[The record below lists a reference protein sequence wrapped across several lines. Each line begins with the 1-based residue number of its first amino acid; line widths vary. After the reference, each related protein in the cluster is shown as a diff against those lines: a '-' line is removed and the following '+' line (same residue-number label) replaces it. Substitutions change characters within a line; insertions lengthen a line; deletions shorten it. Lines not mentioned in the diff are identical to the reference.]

1 MKNLSLIEVNKPEE
15 LKNALN
21 ELINY
26 KNTAGELPNIT
37 AESLGLGNV
46 DNTSDA
52 NKPVSTPQKTYID
65 NENAKNVKL
74 ESDTMQTIDSDIE
87 IADGKS
93 LYGERGNGTTEQLVA
108 IKNEGGFENV
118 EIGSPNIPLK
128 LHHSMK
134 DINNSNLTKNPKIS
148 VKDADGETTEE
159 KMAFVSDVQGAKT
172 ELNNS
177 LTSEINK
184 KINKSSFTNAET
196 PNAIVTDVVGENL
209 DESDVDSA
217 SIRIVK
223 RSVEN
228 GSVLLNETTS
238 IKLAS
243 TASRG
248 LMSKEQVSTL
258 NDLTDRMQAME
269 GKASRYLYDAKTNP
283 SASEIDA
290 FVKSMGHTVPFTG
303 IAVVIDETFHVWHY
317 YENENIGWKDDGS
330 DTVSKATN
338 SSLGIVK
345 GETLEG
351 KVSVE
356 NDGTMSLVGY
366 DTLKSKVTSIENSRL
381 NDVDIAGGT
390 NNGTIKVT
398 KNVNGTSITTDNI
411 PVTGLKSAAYTE
423 SSAYATSEQGEK
435 ADTAIQSIKLN
446 GVEQTK
452 TNNGIN
458 LVIDTVSQSTMQ
470 SYVQQAIEDAIGE
483 VIGGSY

>member
-26 KNTAGELPNIT
+26 KNTAGDLPNIT

-52 NKPVSTPQKTYID
+52 NKPVSTAQKTYID
-65 NENAKNVKL
+65 NENAKDVKL
-74 ESDTMQTIDSDIE
+74 ESETIQTIDSDIE
-87 IADGKS
+87 IAEGNT

-159 KMAFVSDVQGAKT
+159 KMAFVSDIQGAKT

-184 KINKSSFTNAET
+184 KINKSSFANAET

-228 GSVLLNETTS
+228 GSVLLNEATS

-258 NDLTDRMQAME
+258 NDLSERMQAVE
-269 GKASRYLYDAKTNP
+269 GKASRYLYDTKTNP
-283 SASEIDA
+283 SATEIDT
-290 FVKSMGHTVPFTG
+290 FVKNLGYTSPFTG
-303 IAVVIDETFHVWHY
+303 IAVVVDETFHVWHY
-317 YENENIGWKDDGS
+317 YENDNIGWRDDGS

-338 SSLGIVK
+338 ASLGIVK
-345 GETLEG
+345 GENAEG
-351 KVSVE
+351 KVSIE

-366 DTLKSKVTSIENSRL
+366 DTLKSKVTSIESSRL
-381 NDVDIAGGT
+381 NDIAIVGGT

-398 KNVNGTSITTDNI
+398 KNVNGTSSTTDNI
-411 PVTGLKSAAYTE
+411 SVTGLKSAAYTE

>member
-159 KMAFVSDVQGAKT
+159 KMAFISDVQGAKT

-177 LTSEINK
+177 LASEINK
-184 KINKSSFTNAET
+184 KINKSSFANAET

-228 GSVLLNETTS
+228 GSVLLNKATS

-283 SASEIDA
+283 SASEIDT

-345 GETLEG
+345 GETSEG

-381 NDVDIAGGT
+381 NDVDVAGGT

-398 KNVNGTSITTDNI
+398 KNVNGTSTTTDNI
-411 PVTGLKSAAYTE
+411 SVTGLKSAAYTE

-458 LVIDTVSQSTMQ
+458 LVIDTVSQSAMQ

>member
-26 KNTAGELPNIT
+26 KNTAGDLPNIT

-52 NKPVSTPQKTYID
+52 NKPVSTAQKTYID
-65 NENAKNVKL
+65 NENAKDVKL
-74 ESDTMQTIDSDIE
+74 ESETIQTIDSDIE
-87 IADGKS
+87 IAEGNT

-159 KMAFVSDVQGAKT
+159 KMAFVSDIQGAKT

-184 KINKSSFTNAET
+184 KINKSSFANAET

-228 GSVLLNETTS
+228 GSVLLNEATS

-258 NDLTDRMQAME
+258 NDLSERMQAVE
-269 GKASRYLYDAKTNP
+269 GKASRYLYDTKTNP
-283 SASEIDA
+283 SATEIDT
-290 FVKSMGHTVPFTG
+290 FVKNLGYTSPFTG
-303 IAVVIDETFHVWHY
+303 IAVVVDETFHVWHY
-317 YENENIGWKDDGS
+317 YENDNIGWRDDGS

-338 SSLGIVK
+338 ASLGIVK
-345 GETLEG
+345 GENAEG
-351 KVSVE
+351 KVSIE

-381 NDVDIAGGT
+381 NDIAIVGGT

-398 KNVNGTSITTDNI
+398 KNVNGTSSTTDNI
-411 PVTGLKSAAYTE
+411 SVTGLKSAAYTE

>member
-1 MKNLSLIEVNKPEE
+1 MKNLSLIEVSKPEE

-26 KNTAGELPNIT
+26 KNTAGDLPNIT

-52 NKPVSTPQKTYID
+52 NKPVSSAQKTYID
-65 NENAKNVKL
+65 NENAKDVKL
-74 ESDTMQTIDSDIE
+74 ESETMQTIDSDIE

-93 LYGERGNGTTEQLVA
+93 LYGERGNGTTEQLVV

-134 DINNSNLTKNPKIS
+134 DINNSSLTKNPKVS
-148 VKDADGETTEE
+148 VKDANGETTEE
-159 KMAFVSDVQGAKT
+159 KMAFISDIQTTKT
-172 ELNNS
+172 ELNTALSN
-177 LTSEINK
+177 EINK
-184 KINKSSFTNAET
+184 KINKSSFASAET
-196 PNAIVTDVVGENL
+196 PNAIVTEVLGESF
-209 DESDVDSA
+209 DDSNTDA
-217 SIRIVK
+217 VNIKVIK
-223 RSVEN
+223 RSVDN
-228 GSVLLNETTS
+228 GSILLNKATS
-238 IKLAS
+238 LKLAS
-243 TASRG
+243 TTSRG

-258 NDLTDRMQAME
+258 NDLSERMQAME

-283 SASEIDA
+283 SASEIDT

-345 GETLEG
+345 GETSEG

-398 KNVNGTSITTDNI
+398 KNVNGTSSTTDNI
-411 PVTGLKSAAYTE
+411 SVTGLKSAAYTE

>member
-1 MKNLSLIEVNKPEE
+1 MKTLSLIEVNKPEE

-26 KNTAGELPNIT
+26 KNTAGEIPNIT

-52 NKPVSTPQKTYID
+52 NKPVSTAQKTYID
-65 NENAKNVKL
+65 NENAKDVKL
-74 ESDTMQTIDSDIE
+74 ESETIQTIDSDIE
-87 IADGKS
+87 IAEGNT
-93 LYGERGNGTTEQLVA
+93 LYGERGNGTTEQLVV

-118 EIGSPNIPLK
+118 EMGSPNIPLK

-134 DINNSNLTKNPKIS
+134 DINNSSLTKNPKVS
-148 VKDADGETTEE
+148 VKDTNGTTSEE
-159 KMAFVSDVQGAKT
+159 KMAFISDVQTAKT
-172 ELNNS
+172 ELNTTLSN
-177 LTSEINK
+177 EINK

-196 PNAIVTDVVGENL
+196 PNAIVTEVVGESF
-209 DESDVDSA
+209 EDSNA
-217 SIRIVK
+217 DTMNIRVVK
-223 RSVEN
+223 RSVDD
-228 GSVLLNETTS
+228 GSILLSKSTALK
-238 IKLAS
+238 IAS
-243 TASRG
+243 TTSRG

-258 NDLTDRMQAME
+258 NDLSERMQAVE
-269 GKASRYLYDAKTNP
+269 GKASRYLYDTKTNP
-283 SASEIDA
+283 SATEIDT
-290 FVKSMGHTVPFTG
+290 FVKNLGYTSPFTG
-303 IAVVIDETFHVWHY
+303 IAVVIDETYHVWHY
-317 YENENIGWKDDGS
+317 YENDNIGWRDDGS

-338 SSLGIVK
+338 ASLGIVK
-345 GETLEG
+345 GENAEG
-351 KVSVE
+351 KVSIE

-366 DTLKSKVTSIENSRL
+366 DTLKSKVTSIESSRL
-381 NDVDIAGGT
+381 NDIAIVGGT

-398 KNVNGTSITTDNI
+398 KNVNGTSSTTDNI
-411 PVTGLKSAAYTE
+411 SVTGLKSAAYTE

>member
-52 NKPVSTPQKTYID
+52 NKPVSTAQKTYID

-87 IADGKS
+87 IADAKS

-118 EIGSPNIPLK
+118 EMGSPNIPLK

-134 DINNSNLTKNPKIS
+134 DINNSSLTKNPKVS
-148 VKDADGETTEE
+148 VKDTNGTTSEE
-159 KMAFVSDVQGAKT
+159 KMAFISDVQTAKT
-172 ELNNS
+172 ELNTTLSN
-177 LTSEINK
+177 EINK

-196 PNAIVTDVVGENL
+196 PNAIVTEVVGESFEDGNA
-209 DESDVDSA
+209 DTMN
-217 SIRIVK
+217 IRVVK
-223 RSVEN
+223 RSVDD
-228 GSVLLNETTS
+228 GSILLSKSTALK
-238 IKLAS
+238 IAS
-243 TASRG
+243 TTSRG

-258 NDLTDRMQAME
+258 NDLSERMQAME
-269 GKASRYLYDAKTNP
+269 GKASRYLYDVKTNP
-283 SASEIDA
+283 TPTEIDT
-290 FVKSMGHTVPFTG
+290 FVKNLGYTSPFTG
-303 IAVVIDETFHVWHY
+303 IAVVIDETYHVWHY
-317 YENENIGWKDDGS
+317 YENDNIGWRDDGS

-338 SSLGIVK
+338 ASLGIVK
-345 GETLEG
+345 GENTEG
-351 KVSVE
+351 KVSIE

-366 DTLKSKVTSIENSRL
+366 DTLKSKVTSIESSRL
-381 NDVDIAGGT
+381 NDIAIVGGT

-398 KNVNGTSITTDNI
+398 KNVNGTSSTTDNI
-411 PVTGLKSAAYTE
+411 SVTGLKSAAYTE

>member
-1 MKNLSLIEVNKPEE
+1 MDNLSLLDANKPD
-15 LKNALN
+15 KVRDALN

-52 NKPVSTPQKTYID
+52 NKPVSTAQKTYID

-159 KMAFVSDVQGAKT
+159 KMAFISDVQGAKT

-184 KINKSSFTNAET
+184 KINKSSFANAET

-283 SASEIDA
+283 SASEIDT

-303 IAVVIDETFHVWHY
+303 IAVVVDETFHVWHY

-345 GETLEG
+345 GETSEG

-381 NDVDIAGGT
+381 NDVDVAGGT

-398 KNVNGTSITTDNI
+398 KNVNGTSTTTDNI
-411 PVTGLKSAAYTE
+411 SVTGLKSAAYTE

>member
-1 MKNLSLIEVNKPEE
+1 MKNLSLIEVSKPEE

-52 NKPVSTPQKTYID
+52 NKPVSTAQKTYID
-65 NENAKNVKL
+65 NENTKDVKL

-134 DINNSNLTKNPKIS
+134 DINNSSLTKNPKVS

-159 KMAFVSDVQGAKT
+159 KMAFISDVQGAKT

-184 KINKSSFTNAET
+184 KINKSSFANAET

-228 GSVLLNETTS
+228 GSVLLNEATS

-283 SASEIDA
+283 SASEIDT

-303 IAVVIDETFHVWHY
+303 IAVVVDETFHVWHY
-317 YENENIGWKDDGS
+317 YENDNIGWKDDGS

-345 GETLEG
+345 GETSEG

-381 NDVDIAGGT
+381 NDVDVAGGT

-398 KNVNGTSITTDNI
+398 KNVNGTSTTTDNI
-411 PVTGLKSAAYTE
+411 SVTGLKSAAYTE

>member
-184 KINKSSFTNAET
+184 KINKSSFANAET

-228 GSVLLNETTS
+228 GSVLLNEATS

-283 SASEIDA
+283 SASEIDT

-317 YENENIGWKDDGS
+317 YENDNIGWRDDGS
-330 DTVSKATN
+330 DTISKATN
-338 SSLGIVK
+338 TTLGVVQ
-345 GETLEG
+345 GQDVEG
-351 KVSVE
+351 KVYVE
-356 NDGTMSLVGY
+356 SDGTMSVVGY
-366 DTLKSKVTSIENSRL
+366 DSLKNDITSLEGSRM
-381 NDVDIAGGT
+381 NDVYITGGT

-398 KNVNGTSITTDNI
+398 KNVNGTSSTTDNI
-411 PVTGLKSAAYTE
+411 SVTGLKSAAYTE

-458 LVIDTVSQSTMQ
+458 LVIDTVSQSAMQ

>member
-52 NKPVSTPQKTYID
+52 NKPVSTAQKTYID
-65 NENAKNVKL
+65 NENTKDVKL

-93 LYGERGNGTTEQLVA
+93 LYGERGNGTIEQLVA

-134 DINNSNLTKNPKIS
+134 DINNSSLTKNPKVS
-148 VKDADGETTEE
+148 VKDANGETTEE
-159 KMAFVSDVQGAKT
+159 KMAFISDVQGAKT

-184 KINKSSFTNAET
+184 KINKSSFANAET

-228 GSVLLNETTS
+228 GSVLLNEATS

-258 NDLTDRMQAME
+258 NDLSERMQAME
-269 GKASRYLYDAKTNP
+269 GKASRYLYDVKTNP
-283 SASEIDA
+283 TPTEIDT
-290 FVKSMGHTVPFTG
+290 FVKNLGYTSPFTG
-303 IAVVIDETFHVWHY
+303 IAVVIDETYHVWHY
-317 YENENIGWKDDGS
+317 YENDNIGWRDDGS

-338 SSLGIVK
+338 ASLGIVK
-345 GETLEG
+345 GENTEG
-351 KVSVE
+351 KVSIE

-366 DTLKSKVTSIENSRL
+366 DTLKSKVTSIESSRL
-381 NDVDIAGGT
+381 NDIAIVGGT

-398 KNVNGTSITTDNI
+398 KNVNGTSSTTDNI
-411 PVTGLKSAAYTE
+411 SVTGLKSAAYTE

>member
-1 MKNLSLIEVNKPEE
+1 MKNLSLIEVSKPEE

-26 KNTAGELPNIT
+26 KNTAGDLPNIT

-52 NKPVSTPQKTYID
+52 NKPVSSAQKTYID
-65 NENAKNVKL
+65 NENAKDVKL
-74 ESDTMQTIDSDIE
+74 ESETMQTIDSDIE
-87 IADGKS
+87 IGDGKS

-184 KINKSSFTNAET
+184 KINKSSFANAET

-228 GSVLLNETTS
+228 GSVLLNEATS

-283 SASEIDA
+283 SASEIDT

-338 SSLGIVK
+338 ASLGIVK
-345 GETLEG
+345 GENAEG

-381 NDVDIAGGT
+381 NDIAIVGGT

-398 KNVNGTSITTDNI
+398 KNVNGTSSTTDNI
-411 PVTGLKSAAYTE
+411 SVTGLKSAAYTE